1 MKKSSIAAS
10 LPALFCAGFVVAPAN
25 AAGYSVR
32 GSVPQ
37 ICSVELPTLLT
48 DKPAINVNG
57 LNGSTLMIAELT
69 DPTNLSTRAASFG
82 VGFSA
87 VCNYAHRI
95 VVESQNNGL
104 WRDAPTPVPAG
115 FADAIPYT
123 VTLTWGDVNTTFQAD
138 AATQRI
144 ADFSVSVGH
153 ATEGQIGLFMQI
165 LPGASNAQAFAPL
178 LAGIYRDTIRVTVE
192 PQ

>member
-1 MKKSSIAAS
+1 MRYPSIAAS
-10 LPALFCAGFVVAPAN
+10 LPALLCAGLLAAPAN
-25 AAGYSVR
+25 AADYFVR

-37 ICSVELPTLLT
+37 ICSVELPALLT
-48 DKPAINVNG
+48 GTPAINVNG
-57 LNGSTLMIAELT
+57 LSGSTLLIAELT
-69 DPTNLSTRAASFG
+69 DPTNFAVRAASFG
-82 VGFSA
+82 VGFNA
-87 VCNYAHRI
+87 VCNYPHRI

-104 WRDAPTPVPAG
+104 WRDTATPVPAG
-115 FADAIPYT
+115 FADAVPYSA
-123 VTLTWGDVNTTFQAD
+123 TLTWGDVNTTFQAD

-153 ATEGQIGLFMQI
+153 ATQGHIGLFMQI